1 MLNNLSKMLQDVM
14 NDNTSFNTVFQSY
27 VMEVQD
33 SNISQEFSYMLI
45 HNEVSVHMI
54 DRAIVE
60 AVKELKDYD

>member
-14 NDNTSFNTVFQSY
+14 NDNTSFNTLFQSY

-33 SNISQEFSYMLI
+33 SNISQEFSYMLR

>member
-14 NDNTSFNTVFQSY
+14 NDNTSFNTLFQSY
-27 VMEVQD
+27 VIEVQD
-33 SNISQEFSYMLI
+33 SNISQEFSYMLR